1 VGVLN
6 RLVNWHRAWEDEI
19 LAVLADPSLAGE
31 TQSGY
36 RRRTAEKLAK
46 MSAIE
51 RRQLRE
57 FSVAYRG
64 HKGYLALGKLV
75 LLFCLVGAAVHLL
88 VPAKFS
94 LVESLVLSNLLGLS
108 LGFGFFSVW
117 FNYRRLPRPGLRPFL
132 VATGLASLG
141 ALTGASTVALVDGKP
156 IFEPLEKIGSIVLF
170 AGLGV
175 GLVYTLIHSVVA
187 GWRNRE
193 YELLTTQLELQA
205 QQDRMARQLSEASLH
220 LLQAQ
225 IEPHFL
231 FNTLGAVQQ
240 LAQVECPAAASLT
253 AHLITFLR
261 ASLSDMRTDKVTL
274 TSEFSLIEAYL
285 QVMKTRLADRLEFS
299 LELPVDLSEVSIPGM
314 LLLTLVENAIKHGI
328 EPALRG
334 GSIEVRAQR
343 LDSDLWIQV
352 RDSGVGLVA
361 TPGVGVGLTNVQER
375 LRLAY
380 GGAATF
386 TLEPQEPQGSIATIR
401 LPNTLPGVAP

>member
-1 VGVLN
+1 MLN

-75 LLFCLVGAAVHLL
+75 LLFCLVGTAVHLL

-386 TLEPQEPQGSIATIR
+386 TLEPQEPKGSIATIR

>member
-75 LLFCLVGAAVHLL
+75 LLFCLVGTAVHLL

>member
-1 VGVLN
+1 MLN

-75 LLFCLVGAAVHLL
+75 LLFCLVGTAVHLL